1 MVFNVCFSVYSTDL
15 IQGPVYV
22 QCEIFAILTP
32 STLRHF
38 DTSTPGPSS
47 HVSQA
52 DPTRCSRI
60 SEGPLVNVDVT
71 SPGATI
77 ALGFMFMKSNNAAV
91 AGRLEVPTTHF
102 LLDYVRP
109 DFLLL
114 RVMCRGLV
122 LWDSVRLLN
131 ISVYIQSMFS
141 GKFSLH

>member
-1 MVFNVCFSVYSTDL
+1 M
-15 IQGPVYV
+15 
-22 QCEIFAILTP
+22 
-32 STLRHF
+32 
-38 DTSTPGPSS
+38 
-47 HVSQA
+47 
-52 DPTRCSRI
+52 
-60 SEGPLVNVDVT
+60 T

-122 LWDSVRLLN
+122 LWDSGRHYNICFTSKTLL
-131 ISVYIQSMFS
+131 YEQRGSM
-141 GKFSLH
+141 GLRYASL